1 MSTVGA
7 YEAKTHLPAL
17 LARVE
22 RGERVTITRHGR
34 PIAQLIPA
42 DPTSPIES
50 VLTEM
55 LEMRA
60 ALLASG
66 RDDVQVREL
75 VEDGRRR

>member
-34 PIAQLIPA
+34 PIALLIPA
-42 DPTSPIES
+42 RPTSTIET
-50 VLTEM
+50 VLDEM
-55 LEMRA
+55 L
-60 ALLASG
+60 ALREELAESG
-66 RDDVQVREL
+66 RDSFRTREL
-75 VEDGRRR
+75 VAEGRRR